1 MTKLVFWLSILGL
14 AAAVGCALAGL
25 AAPLGYRF
33 GYWHYRAG
41 IGALANVFWFALGT
55 AVFCALVASVAAI
68 AAATRGVAAGAA
80 LIGVAGLVIAGVT
93 AWIPYDLRMTA
104 NRLPAIHDITTDLAD
119 PPKFARV
126 ATLRKPDE
134 NPAAYDGQKVGELQR
149 AAYPDLAPLAL
160 KAPRDKVYIA
170 AHAAIVSMGLEV
182 VEADMAQGRIEAT
195 HTSLLFGFK
204 DDVVVR
210 IASDAQGTR
219 VDTRSKSRVG
229 RNDFGMNAGRIRDFQ
244 ARLKAMV
251 A

>member
-1 MTKLVFWLSILGL
+1 M
-14 AAAVGCALAGL
+14 

-33 GYWHYRAG
+33 GYCHYRVG

-55 AVFCALVASVAAI
+55 AVFCALAAIVAAI
-68 AAATRGVAAGAA
+68 GAATRGGGAGAT
-80 LIGVAGLVIAGVT
+80 LMSLAGLAIAGVT

-104 NRLPAIHDITTDLAD
+104 NKVPAIHDVTTDLVD
-119 PPKFARV
+119 PPKFFRV
-126 ATLRKPDE
+126 ATLRRPDE

-160 KAPRDKVYIA
+160 KAPRDKAYIA

-204 DDVVVR
+204 DDLVVR
-210 IASDAQGTR
+210 IASDAG
-219 VDTRSKSRVG
+219 
-229 RNDFGMNAGRIRDFQ
+229 
-244 ARLKAMV
+244 ARGWTCAPNR
-251 A
+251 ASGATTSA